1 LFLQLNF
8 KKYGTAPEN
17 LIIIH
22 GFLGSLDNWQTLA
35 IEFSKNF
42 SVYTID
48 MRNHGKSPHTEHH
61 SIKLMVEDLA
71 NFMKLNKINTTH
83 LLGHSMGGKV
93 AMQFAINYPEK
104 IDKLIIVDIAPR
116 EYKHGHD
123 SIFEALNAIDLS
135 QITRRKEAEDKM
147 MHLVP
152 DFGTRQFLLKNLTST
167 ASGAYTWK
175 MNLKVLQNDY
185 NEIVAQIEYN
195 GIYLKPVL
203 FIRGSLSLYIKPADE
218 VEIIEHF
225 VNAKIETIGN
235 AGHWLHA
242 EKPKEF
248 YELVVSFLLN

>member
-1 LFLQLNF
+1 MFLQLNF
-8 KKYGTAPEN
+8 KKYGTAPDN

-71 NFMKLNKINTTH
+71 NFMDQNKINTTH

-104 IDKLIIVDIAPR
+104 IDKLIIADIAPR

-167 ASGAYTWK
+167 ESGVYTWK